1 MTSKRAASI
10 FLSSKYEC
18 MHNDSFDSASSNSLC
33 WERTTWMDGHVCKAN
48 TIYHN
53 RRWNV
58 NFAKH
63 RLSSIIDS
71 FPPNIFQFKK
81 KVSFLS
87 LLFFKISFLY
97 PPPFRRT
104 CCRKEFKH
112 QLSNENSRELC
123 SHAVRFRLCRATSLT
138 LRISLP
144 RFSQWPY
151 ACGILKGDEKCPR
164 KGGRIRIWNFLYIF
178 FQAASSV
185 TIKKEKKEFSSP
197 EFERTSSF

>member
-1 MTSKRAASI
+1 MKRKFRETSA
-10 FLSSKYEC
+10 
-18 MHNDSFDSASSNSLC
+18 
-33 WERTTWMDGHVCKAN
+33 V
-48 TIYHN
+48 
-53 RRWNV
+53 
-58 NFAKH
+58 
-63 RLSSIIDS
+63 IDNWF
-71 FPPNIFQFKK
+71 FPSQYFPVQK